1 MEEIIGSGRYKDRH
15 LFLRN
20 QSKSVSLHK
29 AGIVLTGADGDNCV
43 WGQNPHLE
51 VLTSW
56 MAW

>member
-1 MEEIIGSGRYKDRH
+1 MEEITWSGQYKDRP

-20 QSKSVSLHK
+20 QSKSASLHK
-29 AGIVLTGADGDNCV
+29 AGIVLTDGDGDNCV
-43 WGQNPHLE
+43 WGEDTYLE